1 MTDNIEPQGTIL
13 VVDDEPQLRRAL
25 ESVFAQR
32 GYDVQLAA
40 SGEEGL
46 AAVAAKVPD
55 LVVLDLMLPGI
66 SGIETAR
73 AIRSMTPTPILV
85 LSVKGAEEDK
95 IRALDEGAD
104 DYLTKP
110 FSTGE
115 LLARVRALLRRGAA
129 TLGPVRSGTLVVDL
143 AKRRVTCAGKP
154 VRLTRTEFEILAT
167 LVENADRVVTSRQLL
182 ETVWG
187 PEQVQDTQALR
198 VHLSHLRR
206 KIEEHP
212 STPRFVVT
220 EPGVGYRFVTRP
232 E

>member
-1 MTDNIEPQGTIL
+1 VSDNEVQGTIL
-13 VVDDEPQLRRAL
+13 VIDDEPQLRRAL
-25 ESVFAQR
+25 DSVFSQR
-32 GYDVQLAA
+32 GYEVVLAA
-40 SGEEGL
+40 SGEDGL
-46 AAVAAKVPD
+46 IRVAEKAPD
-55 LVVLDLMLPGI
+55 AIILDLMLPGM

-73 AIRSMTPTPILV
+73 TLRRMTAAPILV

-115 LLARVRALLRRGAA
+115 LLARVRALLRRGAQGVA
-129 TLGPVRSGTLVVDL
+129 AGPIRSGGLVVDL
-143 AKRRVTCAGKP
+143 GKRRVSLDDKP

-167 LVENADRVVTSRQLL
+167 LAENADRVVTSRRML
-182 ETVWG
+182 EEVWG
-187 PEQVQDTQALR
+187 PEQAQDTQALR

-212 STPRFVVT
+212 STPRYIVT
-220 EPGVGYRFVTRP
+220 EPGVGYRFVTR
-232 E
+232 

>member
-1 MTDNIEPQGTIL
+1 VSDPRTSATIL

-25 ESVFAQR
+25 ESVFTQR
-32 GYDVQLAA
+32 GYSVVLAG
-40 SGEEGL
+40 SGEDAL
-46 AAVAAKVPD
+46 ARVGERAPD
-55 LVVLDLMLPGI
+55 LIVLDLMLPDM
-66 SGIETAR
+66 SGIETCR
-73 AIRSMTPTPILV
+73 AMRRVTKAPILI

-115 LLARVRALLRRGAA
+115 LLARVRAQLRRGAQGGA
-129 TLGPVRSGTLVVDL
+129 AGPVVSGRLTVDL
-143 AKRRVTCAGKP
+143 AKRKVLMDDKP

-167 LVENADRVVTSRQLL
+167 LAENADRVVTSKQML
-182 ETVWG
+182 EEVWG
-187 PEQVQDTQALR
+187 PDQAQDTQALR

-212 STPRFVVT
+212 STPRYVVT
-220 EPGVGYRFVTRP
+220 EPGVGYRFVTR
-232 E
+232 

>member
-1 MTDNIEPQGTIL
+1 MSDIKNAGTIL

-25 ESVFAQR
+25 ESVFGQR
-32 GYDVQLAA
+32 GYEVVLAA
-40 SGEEGL
+40 SGEDALVRIAE
-46 AAVAAKVPD
+46 KEPD
-55 LVVLDLMLPGI
+55 LIVLDLMLPGM
-66 SGIETAR
+66 SGIETCR
-73 AIRSMTPTPILV
+73 AMRRMTSAPILI

-115 LLARVRALLRRGAA
+115 LLARVRAQIRRSAQGGPA
-129 TLGPVRSGTLVVDL
+129 GPVKSGTLTVDL
-143 AKRRVTCAGKP
+143 TKRKVLIEEKP

-167 LVENADRVVTSRQLL
+167 LVENADRVVTSKQLL
-182 ETVWG
+182 EEVWG
-187 PEQVQDTQALR
+187 PEQAQDTQALR

-212 STPRFVVT
+212 STPRYVVT
-220 EPGVGYRFVTRP
+220 EPGVGYRFVTR
-232 E
+232 

>member
-1 MTDNIEPQGTIL
+1 MTQTIEPQGTVL

-25 ESVFAQR
+25 ESVFVQR
-32 GYDVQLAA
+32 GYGVQLAET
-40 SGEEGL
+40 GEEAL
-46 AAVAAKVPD
+46 AAVAAKAPD
-55 LVVLDLMLPGI
+55 VIVLDLMLPGI

-73 AIRSMTPTPILV
+73 AIRKMTTTPILV

-129 TLGPVRSGTLVVDL
+129 TLGPVRSGTLIVDL
-143 AKRRVTCAGKP
+143 AKRRVTRNDKP

-167 LVENADRVVTSRQLL
+167 LVENADRVVTSKQLL

-187 PEQVQDTQALR
+187 PGQAHDTQALR

-212 STPRFVVT
+212 STPRYVVT
-220 EPGVGYRFVTRP
+220 EPGVGYRFVTRAD
-232 E
+232 

>member
-1 MTDNIEPQGTIL
+1 VSDTKKNGTIL

-25 ESVFAQR
+25 ESVFTQR
-32 GYDVQLAA
+32 GYQVVLAA
-40 SGEEGL
+40 SGEDAL
-46 AAVAAKVPD
+46 VRVAEKAPE
-55 LVVLDLMLPGI
+55 LVVLDLMLPGM
-66 SGIETAR
+66 SGIETCR
-73 AIRSMTPTPILV
+73 AMRRMTQAPILI

-115 LLARVRALLRRGAA
+115 LLARVRAQLRRGATGA
-129 TLGPVRSGTLVVDL
+129 PAGAVISGGLKVDL
-143 AKRRVTCAGKP
+143 AKRRVLIDDKP

-167 LVENADRVVTSRQLL
+167 LAENADRVVTSKQLL
-182 ETVWG
+182 EEVWG
-187 PEQVQDTQALR
+187 PDQAQDTQALR

-220 EPGVGYRFVTRP
+220 EPGVGYRFVTR
-232 E
+232 

>member
-1 MTDNIEPQGTIL
+1 VTENTNGSEIL

-25 ESVFAQR
+25 ESVFEQR
-32 GYDVQLAA
+32 GYTVVLAA
-40 SGEEGL
+40 SGEDAL
-46 AAVAAKVPD
+46 VSVAEKAPD
-55 LVVLDLMLPGI
+55 LVVLDLMLPGM
-66 SGIETAR
+66 SGIETCR
-73 AIRSMTPTPILV
+73 ALRRMTTAPILI

-115 LLARVRALLRRGAA
+115 LLARVRAQIRRGAQGGPP
-129 TLGPVRSGTLVVDL
+129 GPVKSGWLTVDL
-143 AKRRVTCAGKP
+143 GKRKVLINEKP

-167 LVENADRVVTSRQLL
+167 LVENADRVVTSKQLL
-182 ETVWG
+182 EEVWG
-187 PEQVQDTQALR
+187 PDQAQDTQALR

-212 STPRFVVT
+212 STPRYVVT
-220 EPGVGYRFVTRP
+220 EPGVGYRFVTR
-232 E
+232 

>member
-1 MTDNIEPQGTIL
+1 MSETKKNGTIL

-25 ESVFAQR
+25 ESVFHQR
-32 GYDVQLAA
+32 GYTVVLAA
-40 SGEEGL
+40 SGEDAL
-46 AAVAAKVPD
+46 VRVAEKAPD
-55 LVVLDLMLPGI
+55 LIVLDLMLPGM
-66 SGIETAR
+66 SGIETCR
-73 AIRSMTPTPILV
+73 AMRRMTQAPILI

-115 LLARVRALLRRGAA
+115 LLARVRAQLRRGAHGGPA
-129 TLGPVRSGTLVVDL
+129 GPVVSGGLTVDL
-143 AKRRVTCAGKP
+143 AKRKVLIDDKQ

-167 LVENADRVVTSRQLL
+167 LAENADRVVTSRQLL
-182 ETVWG
+182 EEVWG
-187 PEQVQDTQALR
+187 PDQAQDTQALR

-212 STPRFVVT
+212 STPRYVVT
-220 EPGVGYRFVTRP
+220 EPGVGYRFVTR
-232 E
+232 

>member
-1 MTDNIEPQGTIL
+1 VIETAEPQGTIL
-13 VVDDEPQLRRAL
+13 VIDDEPQLRRAL

-32 GYDVQLAA
+32 GYDVRLAET
-40 SGEEGL
+40 GEQGL
-46 AAVAAKVPD
+46 AVVAEKAPD
-55 LVVLDLMLPGI
+55 VIVLDMMLPGI

-73 AIRSMTPTPILV
+73 AIRKMTTAPILI
-85 LSVKGAEEDK
+85 LSVKGSEEDK
-95 IRALDEGAD
+95 IGALDEGAD

-115 LLARVRALLRRGAA
+115 LLARIRALLRRGAA
-129 TLGPVRSGTLVVDL
+129 SLGPVRSGPLVVDL
-143 AKRRVTCAGKP
+143 AKRRVSRSDKP

-167 LVENADRVVTSRQLL
+167 LVENADRVVTSKQLL
-182 ETVWG
+182 DTVWG

-212 STPRFVVT
+212 STPRLVVT
-220 EPGVGYRFVTRP
+220 EPGVGYRFVTRA